1 MVRLLQKFS
10 NFGSVEKNMIN
21 TKTDTKKIG
30 LIMLVIMMACSV
42 VSFGSKALAQSDLL
56 PESRQSSGINKVIP
70 GTENKET
77 VLTALKCIEKRHDII
92 ADTLIEIEVPEL

>member
-1 MVRLLQKFS
+1 
-10 NFGSVEKNMIN
+10 MIN

-56 PESRQSSGINKVIP
+56 PESRQSSGMNKVIP
-70 GTENKET
+70 GTENWNGK
-77 VLTALKCIEKRHDII
+77 HDIAVGSFFKNMWEKTGI
-92 ADTLIEIEVPEL
+92 YKMIDTKS